1 MLTKVEIQELRKT
14 LREKT
19 KENEKL
25 HSGTDTST
33 ICTVYS
39 NMFIGTNTGTI
50 CTVYSN
56 MFIGTITSTVCTVYS
71 NMFIGTDTIVCSR

>member
-1 MLTKVEIQELRKT
+1 MTTKLENQELRKT

-25 HSGTDTST
+25 KSGTNTITICTVYSNMIMFIGINTST

-39 NMFIGTNTGTI
+39 NIFI
-50 CTVYSN
+50 
-56 MFIGTITSTVCTVYS
+56 
-71 NMFIGTDTIVCSR
+71 